1 MISEEVTRA
10 QRPAIRQLAGF
21 GIHFSGVAVV
31 AEAALPARTMLAQI
45 VAPGRQNNGFR
56 HLALWLK
63 QPSNY
68 LGRTIPDFIQVGLE
82 FVGSPATFVGCFW
95 FLDKPAPD
103 LCRRALH

>member
-21 GIHFSGVAVV
+21 GVHFSGVVGV
-31 AEAALPARTMLAQI
+31 AEAALPALTSLAQI
-45 VAPGRQNNGFR
+45 VAPGCQNDGFR

-68 LGRTIPDFIQVGLE
+68 LCRTIPDFIQVGLE
-82 FVGSPATFVGCFW
+82 FVGYPATFVGGLRFS
-95 FLDKPAPD
+95 DEPAPD
-103 LCRRALH
+103 L